1 MKKLI
6 LTVSTLFA
14 SVAISQA
21 ALVGFWNFDDGT
33 ANDSSGNGNNGI
45 FQNGAAA
52 SANVPA
58 GGGAMSLAVGGG
70 NQHVLIPDSSSLDV
84 LGAITITAWVQRPAT
99 GWGAILAKG
108 PSDISGANYPGNYE
122 LRLGNGNGVMD
133 FLWEDGAAANT
144 FTNIA
149 DAGGAVAADTWTH
162 IAFSGTNSGTYSF
175 YINGVATGT
184 GAAPANFLNDQNGSP
199 LYLGSRNDLF
209 TTINGGLDEISIWN
223 ESLDAT
229 QVNSIFENGVNS
241 VVPEPST
248 TLLGALA
255 TAFLFGRRRR
265 L

>member
-70 NQHVLIPDSSSLDV
+70 NQHVLIPDSSSLDG

-108 PSDISGANYPGNYE
+108 PSAGSGGNFPGNYE
-122 LRLGNGNGVMD
+122 LRLGNGNGTMSL
-133 FLWEDGAAANT
+133 LWEDAPNTAPTITDTAAAP
-144 FTNIA
+144 A
-149 DAGGAVAADTWTH
+149 DAWTH
-162 IAFSGTNSGTYSF
+162 IAISATTNGAYSF
-175 YINGVATGT
+175 YINGAATGSGT
-184 GAAPANFLNDQNGSP
+184 TPASFLTSQNDSS
-199 LYLGSRNDLF
+199 LFLGSRNDLF
-209 TTINGGLDEISIWN
+209 TTLNGGLDEISIWD
-223 ESLDAT
+223 EALDAT
-229 QVNSIFENGVNS
+229 QVNSIFENGVNP

-255 TAFLFGRRRR
+255 TAFLLGRRRR
-265 L
+265 SQG